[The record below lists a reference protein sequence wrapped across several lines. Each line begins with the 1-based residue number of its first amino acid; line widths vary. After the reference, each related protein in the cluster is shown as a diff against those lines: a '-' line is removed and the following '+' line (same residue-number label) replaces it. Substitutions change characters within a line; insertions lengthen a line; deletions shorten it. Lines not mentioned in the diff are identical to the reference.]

1 MSRFVRPE
9 VVRLQLSGGDFID
22 VKKELN
28 TGESRRVFARM
39 ARDMTPGQNVQL
51 DPQQVGMAKVVEYLI
66 GWSFTDDNGKP
77 VELPE
82 SPEMKEAV
90 ISNLHIDDW
99 NEIRQAIDA
108 HEDRVDAQRAQEK
121 KAHAG
126 VNSSK
131 ATSPSP
137 SAAAGPTNTSV
148 N

>member
-1 MSRFVRPE
+1 MNRFVRPE

-39 ARDMTPGQNVQL
+39 ARDMTPGENVKL

-66 GWSFTDDNGKP
+66 GWSFTDEDGRP
-77 VELPE
+77 VPLPE

-90 ISNLHIDDW
+90 ISNLHIDTW
-99 NEIRQAIDA
+99 NEIRLAVDE
-108 HEDRVDAQRAQEK
+108 HEERVDAQRAQEK
-121 KAHAG
+121 K
-126 VNSSK
+126 VPTIESSSK
-131 ATSPSP
+131 TTSPSP
-137 SAAAGPTNTSV
+137 SDVTGRTNTSV